1 MFLRSS
7 QYQRQARFQ
16 TSGNCTVQK
25 RLFGSQ
31 KTDFS
36 KFMYNLKIATRWVCV
51 QVVPSGRASI
61 KKNKKKIPNLILVIN
76 FSMKKNFLQ
85 NLVVPLQQY
94 HQSPVFLHVQV
105 VLTCF
110 SSIYE
115 NFLKKI
121 KKTKNNICST
131 ATKNFT
137 SV

>member
-61 KKNKKKIPNLILVIN
+61 KSNQVKKKEKKEEDTKLNPCNQFFHEEK
-76 FSMKKNFLQ
+76 FSAE
-85 NLVVPLQQY
+85 PGG
-94 HQSPVFLHVQV
+94 P
-105 VLTCF
+105 TIAI
-110 SSIYE
+110 SSISG
-115 NFLKKI
+115 FLA
-121 KKTKNNICST
+121 CSSSSDL
-131 ATKNFT
+131 FF
-137 SV
+137 